1 MDTKTLFQQISRK
14 IFIDFEA
21 ARQVRH
27 HGSRGTIR
35 ENILKAFLAEERLPA
50 RYGIGSGEIVGHVR
64 DVSNQSDIIIYDK
77 LNGVTLIYDETTK
90 VFPID
95 SVYGIIE
102 VKSTLSKSE
111 LIDCLDKIKNFK
123 QMAPTG
129 VMTHQIGPLSATHAR
144 SKPFG
149 MIFAFSL
156 SENSLSSLLEN
167 IREWESVNPASVWL
181 NYICILGSGVIYH
194 HEKAF
199 EPCISSSRINE
210 KSSPL
215 YLSHG
220 DDSLF
225 QFYCALHDACAEMQL
240 GAVEL
245 SKYYDPA
252 IRIGK
257 YVIYGRGA
265 EVSTMRDGQSV
276 WSHISEQALDRV
288 VEWCS
293 ACGTMKYGEVL
304 IKRIGMIPLGM
315 EDSQRL
321 GWEVF
326 LYNPGDLPGLHELGE
341 NPIINPDGPY
351 VSLRPCLATAM
362 ELLINDLLYVIPFD
376 SLSSEDYVDCGK

>member
-1 MDTKTLFQQISRK
+1 M
-14 IFIDFEA
+14 
-21 ARQVRH
+21 
-27 HGSRGTIR
+27 GSRGTVR
-35 ENILKAFLAEERLPA
+35 ENILREFLAEERLPA
-50 RYGIGSGEIVGHVR
+50 KYGIGSGEIVGRVR

-77 LNGVTLIYDETTK
+77 LNGVTLLYDETTK

-102 VKSTLSKSE
+102 VKSALSKTE
-111 LIDCLDKIKNFK
+111 LIDCVEKIKVFK
-123 QMAPTG
+123 G
-129 VMTHQIGPLSATHAR
+129 MTPEGSVTQQIGGGFSVTHAR
-144 SKPFG
+144 SRPFG

-156 SENSLSSLLEN
+156 AGNSLDSLLEN
-167 IREWESVNPASVWL
+167 LREWESVNPASVWP
-181 NYICILGSGVIYH
+181 NYICILGSGVICH

-210 KSSPL
+210 KSWPL
-215 YLSHG
+215 NLSHG

-240 GAVEL
+240 GTVEL

-257 YVIYGRGA
+257 YVIHGRGT
-265 EVSTMRDGQSV
+265 EVTIMRDGQSI

-288 VEWCS
+288 VEWCT

-304 IKRIGMIPLGM
+304 IKRIGNIPLGM

-321 GWEVF
+321 GWDVF
-326 LYNPGDLPGLHELGE
+326 LYNPDDLPGLHELGE
-341 NPIINPDGPY
+341 NPIINLDGRPI
-351 VSLRPCLATAM
+351 SLRPCLVNAM
-362 ELLINDLLYVIPFD
+362 ELLINDSLYVIPFD
-376 SLSSEDYVDCGK
+376 SLSSEDYVDCGE

>member
-21 ARQVRH
+21 SRQVWHR
-27 HGSRGTIR
+27 GSRGTIR
-35 ENILKAFLAEERLPA
+35 ENNLKAFLSEERLPA

-129 VMTHQIGPLSATHAR
+129 VVTHQIGPLSATHAR
-144 SKPFG
+144 SQPFG
-149 MIFAFSL
+149 MVFAYSL
-156 SENSLSSLLEN
+156 YNNSLSSLLEN
-167 IREWESVNPASVWL
+167 LREWESANPASVWP

-194 HEKAF
+194 YEKVF
-199 EPCISSSRINE
+199 EPCISSSKINE
-210 KSSPL
+210 KSSPQSF
-215 YLSHG
+215 SHG

-245 SKYYDPA
+245 RKYYDPA

-257 YVIYGRGA
+257 YVVYGRGA
-265 EVSTMRDGQSV
+265 EASIIRDGQSV

-288 VEWCS
+288 IEWCS
-293 ACGTMKYGEVL
+293 GCGPMKYDAVL
-304 IKRIGMIPLGM
+304 IKRFGTIASGM
-315 EDSQRL
+315 EGLPML
-321 GWEVF
+321 GRDVF
-326 LYNPGDLPGLHELGE
+326 LYNPDGLPGLHELGE
-341 NPIINPDGPY
+341 NPIINREGGPMY
-351 VSLRPCLATAM
+351 SRPCLAAAM
-362 ELLINDLLYVIPFD
+362 ELFINNLLYVIPFD
-376 SLSSEDYVDCGK
+376 SLLPEDYVDWGE